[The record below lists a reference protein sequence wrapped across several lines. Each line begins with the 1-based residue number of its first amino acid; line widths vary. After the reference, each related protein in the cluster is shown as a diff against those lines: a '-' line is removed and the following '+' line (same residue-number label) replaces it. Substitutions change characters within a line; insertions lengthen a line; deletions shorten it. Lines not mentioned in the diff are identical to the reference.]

1 MSRGYV
7 VRFCSYCSLFPRAP
21 CSENLPT
28 LRCACPGLLHGSP
41 RRGRVKRSRSAFIL
55 LVLLVFCFSLTVPAE
70 DLPETGYDES
80 EAFPY
85 ESTPL
90 FSNVIS
96 QAAVSTTGVVRSVVR
111 LRSRTPSRLA
121 VTRIT
126 DRDSH
131 QFAKAQ
137 VARALLCT
145 LLC

>member
-1 MSRGYV
+1 MRKPC
-7 VRFCSYCSLFPRAP
+7 FALLLF
-21 CSENLPT
+21 
-28 LRCACPGLLHGSP
+28 
-41 RRGRVKRSRSAFIL
+41 
-55 LVLLVFCFSLTVPAE
+55 VLLVFGLYLTVPAE

-96 QAAVSTTGVVRSVVR
+96 QAAVSTTGGVRSVAR
-111 LRSRTPSRLA
+111 PRSRTPFRLA
-121 VTRIT
+121 ATRIT